1 MEKRY
6 NSEAMMVAHDLAKD
20 LFEVGAISKDE
31 MNEYDRNCLAQEK
44 KKSNIEKQQ
53 SSTSESLNRAVG

>member
-6 NSEAMMVAHDLAKD
+6 NSEAMMVAHNLAKD
-20 LFEVGAISKDE
+20 LFDVGAISKDE
-31 MNEYDRNCLAQEK
+31 MNEYDRNCLVHEK

-53 SSTSESLNRAVG
+53 SSTSERFSPAVG